1 MLVEAVLLL
10 STYGI
15 NYVSIDGD
23 AENVDSFKLTLQH
36 VIVPPFVSLLQT
48 EFAALYM
55 RHNWDD
61 VKRVNLGELD
71 CCVEEG

>member
-1 MLVEAVLLL
+1 MLLL

-15 NYVSIDGD
+15 NFVPIDGD
-23 AENVDSFKLTLQH
+23 SVNVDSFKFTLQH
-36 VIVPPFVSLLQT
+36 VIIPPFVSLLQT

-61 VKRVNLGELD
+61 VKRVDFGGLD
-71 CCVEEG
+71 YCVEES

>member
-15 NYVSIDGD
+15 NFVSTDGD

-48 EFAALYM
+48 ELAALYM

>member
-15 NYVSIDGD
+15 NFVSIDDD

>member
-1 MLVEAVLLL
+1 ML

-15 NYVSIDGD
+15 NFVSIDGD
-23 AENVDSFKLTLQH
+23 AVNVDSLDSFKLTLQH
-36 VIVPPFVSLLQT
+36 VIAPSFVSLLQT
-48 EFAALYM
+48 EFAALNM

-61 VKRVNLGELD
+61 VKRVNLGGLD

>member
-1 MLVEAVLLL
+1 ML

-15 NYVSIDGD
+15 NFVSMDGD
-23 AENVDSFKLTLQH
+23 SVNVGSFKFILQH
-36 VIVPPFVSLLQT
+36 VVIPPFVSLLQT

-61 VKRVNLGELD
+61 VKRVNLS
-71 CCVEEG
+71 